1 MSELEKEIKDKKYT
15 QYADDILSGKIPSC
29 KYVKMACERYL
40 SWFEKDD
47 RYFDT
52 EAVEKVITFISKLKH
67 FTGKYNNQPFLLEPW
82 QKFII
87 YNLFGWKKRKDN
99 LRLIRNFYLEL
110 GRKNGKALDIST
122 KIPTPNGY
130 TTMGDL
136 KVGDEVFDKDGNITK
151 VTFVTP
157 IKYNHKCYEVAFSDG
172 EKIIADEEHN
182 WLVDRWHKNNFH
194 VETTKEIIDKGYI
207 KHKGTTKY
215 MESYVSVPLAKPL
228 EYEEKPLPFDPYTF
242 GVWLGDGTSK
252 KPELSLNGDD
262 MEEILSYIPYTPTEI
277 KQERDSNCY
286 RVNFTKR
293 EWKDVEFSKFLIE
306 HNLRGNKHIPKE
318 FLYNSYNNRLA
329 LLQGLMDTDGYV
341 GVNNKNHS
349 TQCEIQQLNTDIA
362 KGICFLLSSLGIKYN
377 CRRKT
382 PTINGKK
389 CNEVWR
395 ISFNGDK
402 TIPIFR
408 LKRKLN
414 LLPNIKGKKN
424 VKYIKDIKE
433 VKSVPV
439 RCITV
444 DSPSHTYLC
453 GEKMTVTHN
462 TSLVAAIFLYL
473 LICDGEANPSLIL
486 SANSFRQS
494 QIMYSMCSNYLR
506 SIDQKGKYFRR
517 YRDRILF
524 PKNDGKIQTVASE
537 PQKLDGENCS
547 AFACDELHEAVD
559 SKMWDVLATS
569 CGSRD
574 QSLGVAVTT
583 AGFNKNGYCYQFR
596 KSNIEVL
603 EGKKT
608 DDTLFCLIYTLDDE
622 DDWCDE
628 SNWIKANPNL
638 NVSVKEEFIEQQV
651 NQAQN
656 NPTQEVSVR
665 TKLLNQWLD
674 SSSSWIPMSFVD
686 KSFAKV
692 ELEEFRDEYC
702 YVGVDLG
709 SVSDLTAVSVMIPKD
724 DKIYVKNWA
733 FVPEAAMDGTPNSMR
748 YRQFRNQGD
757 LIVTDGN
764 VCDYDRII
772 KLLEEIQEVC
782 PIRKIAYDQWNATQ
796 WAIEMTEKGFP
807 LLPFS
812 QSISSMNRPIKELQ
826 RLFLQG
832 KIILD
837 NNQVTRFCLGNCVA
851 VIDNHE
857 NVALGKE
864 SYEQKIDVAVAM
876 ADAVGAYLSENHYDG
891 SLIDSI
897 TF

>member
-87 YNLFGWKKRKDN
+87 YNLFGWKKKKDN

-157 IKYNHKCYEVAFSDG
+157 IKYNHKCYEVTFSDG

-194 VETTKEIIDKGYI
+194 VETTKEIIDKGYDVV
-207 KHKGTTKY
+207 T
-215 MESYVSVPLAKPL
+215 VPL
-228 EYEEKPLPFDPYTF
+228 
-242 GVWLGDGTSK
+242 V
-252 KPELSLNGDD
+252 
-262 MEEILSYIPYTPTEI
+262 
-277 KQERDSNCY
+277 
-286 RVNFTKR
+286 
-293 EWKDVEFSKFLIE
+293 
-306 HNLRGNKHIPKE
+306 
-318 FLYNSYNNRLA
+318 
-329 LLQGLMDTDGYV
+329 
-341 GVNNKNHS
+341 
-349 TQCEIQQLNTDIA
+349 
-362 KGICFLLSSLGIKYN
+362 
-377 CRRKT
+377 
-382 PTINGKK
+382 
-389 CNEVWR
+389 
-395 ISFNGDK
+395 
-402 TIPIFR
+402 
-408 LKRKLN
+408 
-414 LLPNIKGKKN
+414 KGKG
-424 VKYIKDIKE
+424 VKEIVAIRA

-462 TSLVAAIFLYL
+462 TSLVAVIFLYL

-506 SIDQKGKYFRR
+506 SIDKKGKYFRR

-638 NVSVKEEFIEQQV
+638 NISVKEEFIEQQV
-651 NQAQN
+651 NQAKN

>member
-1 MSELEKEIKDKKYT
+1 MKSNYKE
-15 QYADDILSGKIPSC
+15 YAENIINGKIPSC

-40 SWFEKDD
+40 SWFEREDI
-47 RYFDT
+47 YFD
-52 EAVEKVITFISKLKH
+52 EEGVERVINFISKLKH

-87 YNLFGWKKRKDN
+87 YNLFGWKKKKDN

-110 GRKNGKALDIST
+110 GRKNGKALSINT

-136 KVGDEVFDKDGNITK
+136 KVGDEVFDKDGNITR
-151 VTFVTP
+151 VTFATP
-157 IKYNHKCYEVAFSDG
+157 IMYNHKCYEVTFSDG

-194 VETTKEIIDKGYI
+194 VETTKEIIDNGYDVVTVPLVNG
-207 KHKGTTKY
+207 KGTK
-215 MESYVSVPLAKPL
+215 
-228 EYEEKPLPFDPYTF
+228 
-242 GVWLGDGTSK
+242 
-252 KPELSLNGDD
+252 
-262 MEEILSYIPYTPTEI
+262 EIMAI
-277 KQERDSNCY
+277 R
-286 RVNFTKR
+286 
-293 EWKDVEFSKFLIE
+293 
-306 HNLRGNKHIPKE
+306 
-318 FLYNSYNNRLA
+318 A
-329 LLQGLMDTDGYV
+329 
-341 GVNNKNHS
+341 
-349 TQCEIQQLNTDIA
+349 
-362 KGICFLLSSLGIKYN
+362 
-377 CRRKT
+377 
-382 PTINGKK
+382 
-389 CNEVWR
+389 
-395 ISFNGDK
+395 
-402 TIPIFR
+402 
-408 LKRKLN
+408 
-414 LLPNIKGKKN
+414 
-424 VKYIKDIKE
+424 

-453 GEKMTVTHN
+453 GERNTVTHN

-506 SIDQKGKYFRR
+506 SIDKKGKYFTR

-603 EGKKT
+603 EGKKV

-638 NVSVKEEFIEQQV
+638 NVSVKEEFIKQQV
-651 NQAQN
+651 NQAKN
-656 NPTQEVSVR
+656 NPIQEVSVR

-692 ELEEFRDEYC
+692 DLEEFRDEYC

-733 FVPEAAMDGTPNSMR
+733 FVPESAMDGTPNSMR

-782 PIRKIAYDQWNATQ
+782 PIAKVAYDQWNATQ
-796 WAIEMTEKGFP
+796 WAISATEKGFP

-832 KIILD
+832 NIILD
-837 NNQVTRFCLGNCVA
+837 KNQVTRFCLGNCVA
-851 VIDNHE
+851 IIDNHE

-891 SLIDSI
+891 SLIEGI
-897 TF
+897 TL

>member
-1 MSELEKEIKDKKYT
+1 MMSELEKEIKDKKYT
-15 QYADDILSGKIPSC
+15 QYADDIISGKIPSC

-47 RYFDT
+47 RYFDA

-87 YNLFGWKKRKDN
+87 YNLFGWKKKKDN

-157 IKYNHKCYEVAFSDG
+157 IKYNHKCYEVTFSDG

-182 WLVDRWHKNNFH
+182 WLVDRWHRNNFH
-194 VETTKEIIDKGYI
+194 VETTKEIIDKGYDVVTVPLV
-207 KHKGTTKY
+207 KGKGTK
-215 MESYVSVPLAKPL
+215 
-228 EYEEKPLPFDPYTF
+228 
-242 GVWLGDGTSK
+242 
-252 KPELSLNGDD
+252 
-262 MEEILSYIPYTPTEI
+262 EIVAI
-277 KQERDSNCY
+277 R
-286 RVNFTKR
+286 
-293 EWKDVEFSKFLIE
+293 
-306 HNLRGNKHIPKE
+306 
-318 FLYNSYNNRLA
+318 A
-329 LLQGLMDTDGYV
+329 
-341 GVNNKNHS
+341 
-349 TQCEIQQLNTDIA
+349 
-362 KGICFLLSSLGIKYN
+362 
-377 CRRKT
+377 
-382 PTINGKK
+382 
-389 CNEVWR
+389 
-395 ISFNGDK
+395 
-402 TIPIFR
+402 
-408 LKRKLN
+408 
-414 LLPNIKGKKN
+414 
-424 VKYIKDIKE
+424 

-876 ADAVGAYLSENHYDG
+876 ADAVGSYLSENHYDG
-891 SLIDSI
+891 SLIDAI

>member
-15 QYADDILSGKIPSC
+15 QYADDIISGKIPSC

-47 RYFDT
+47 RYFDA

-157 IKYNHKCYEVAFSDG
+157 IKYNHKCYEVTFSDG

-194 VETTKEIIDKGYI
+194 VETTKEIIDKGYDVV
-207 KHKGTTKY
+207 T
-215 MESYVSVPLAKPL
+215 VPL
-228 EYEEKPLPFDPYTF
+228 
-242 GVWLGDGTSK
+242 V
-252 KPELSLNGDD
+252 
-262 MEEILSYIPYTPTEI
+262 
-277 KQERDSNCY
+277 
-286 RVNFTKR
+286 
-293 EWKDVEFSKFLIE
+293 
-306 HNLRGNKHIPKE
+306 
-318 FLYNSYNNRLA
+318 
-329 LLQGLMDTDGYV
+329 
-341 GVNNKNHS
+341 
-349 TQCEIQQLNTDIA
+349 
-362 KGICFLLSSLGIKYN
+362 
-377 CRRKT
+377 
-382 PTINGKK
+382 
-389 CNEVWR
+389 
-395 ISFNGDK
+395 
-402 TIPIFR
+402 
-408 LKRKLN
+408 
-414 LLPNIKGKKN
+414 KGKG
-424 VKYIKDIKE
+424 VKEIVAIRA

-506 SIDQKGKYFRR
+506 SIDKKGKYFRR

-638 NVSVKEEFIEQQV
+638 NISVKEEFIEQQV

-772 KLLEEIQEVC
+772 KLLEDIQEVC

-891 SLIDSI
+891 NLIDSI
-897 TF
+897 IF

>member
-15 QYADDILSGKIPSC
+15 QYADDIISGKIPSC

-47 RYFDT
+47 RYFDA

-157 IKYNHKCYEVAFSDG
+157 IKYNHKCYEVTFSDG

-194 VETTKEIIDKGYI
+194 VETTKEIIDKGYDVVTVPLV
-207 KHKGTTKY
+207 KGKGTK
-215 MESYVSVPLAKPL
+215 
-228 EYEEKPLPFDPYTF
+228 
-242 GVWLGDGTSK
+242 
-252 KPELSLNGDD
+252 
-262 MEEILSYIPYTPTEI
+262 EITAI
-277 KQERDSNCY
+277 R
-286 RVNFTKR
+286 
-293 EWKDVEFSKFLIE
+293 
-306 HNLRGNKHIPKE
+306 
-318 FLYNSYNNRLA
+318 A
-329 LLQGLMDTDGYV
+329 
-341 GVNNKNHS
+341 
-349 TQCEIQQLNTDIA
+349 
-362 KGICFLLSSLGIKYN
+362 
-377 CRRKT
+377 
-382 PTINGKK
+382 
-389 CNEVWR
+389 
-395 ISFNGDK
+395 
-402 TIPIFR
+402 
-408 LKRKLN
+408 
-414 LLPNIKGKKN
+414 
-424 VKYIKDIKE
+424 

-506 SIDQKGKYFRR
+506 SIDKKGKYFRR

-638 NVSVKEEFIEQQV
+638 NISVKEEFIEQQV

>member
-1 MSELEKEIKDKKYT
+1 MRELEKEIKDKKYT
-15 QYADDILSGKIPSC
+15 QYADDIISGKIPSC

-47 RYFDT
+47 RYFDA

-157 IKYNHKCYEVAFSDG
+157 IKYNHKCYEVTFSDG

-194 VETTKEIIDKGYI
+194 VETTKEIIDKGYDVVTVPLV
-207 KHKGTTKY
+207 KCKGTK
-215 MESYVSVPLAKPL
+215 
-228 EYEEKPLPFDPYTF
+228 
-242 GVWLGDGTSK
+242 
-252 KPELSLNGDD
+252 
-262 MEEILSYIPYTPTEI
+262 EIVAI
-277 KQERDSNCY
+277 R
-286 RVNFTKR
+286 
-293 EWKDVEFSKFLIE
+293 
-306 HNLRGNKHIPKE
+306 
-318 FLYNSYNNRLA
+318 A
-329 LLQGLMDTDGYV
+329 
-341 GVNNKNHS
+341 
-349 TQCEIQQLNTDIA
+349 
-362 KGICFLLSSLGIKYN
+362 
-377 CRRKT
+377 
-382 PTINGKK
+382 
-389 CNEVWR
+389 
-395 ISFNGDK
+395 
-402 TIPIFR
+402 
-408 LKRKLN
+408 
-414 LLPNIKGKKN
+414 
-424 VKYIKDIKE
+424 

-506 SIDQKGKYFRR
+506 SIDKKGKYFRR

-638 NVSVKEEFIEQQV
+638 NISVKEEFIEQQV

-757 LIVTDGN
+757 LVVTDGN

-772 KLLEEIQEVC
+772 KLLEDIQEVC

>member
-1 MSELEKEIKDKKYT
+1 MKSNYKE
-15 QYADDILSGKIPSC
+15 YAENIINGKIPSC

-40 SWFEKDD
+40 SWFEREDI
-47 RYFDT
+47 YFD
-52 EAVEKVITFISKLKH
+52 EEGVERVINFISKLKH

-87 YNLFGWKKRKDN
+87 YNLFGWKKKKDN

-110 GRKNGKALDIST
+110 GRKNGKALSINT

-136 KVGDEVFDKDGNITK
+136 KVGDEVFDKDGNITN
-151 VTFVTP
+151 VTFATP
-157 IKYNHKCYEVAFSDG
+157 IMYNHKCYEVTFSDG

-194 VETTKEIIDKGYI
+194 VETTKEIIDNGYDVVTVPLVNG
-207 KHKGTTKY
+207 KGTK
-215 MESYVSVPLAKPL
+215 
-228 EYEEKPLPFDPYTF
+228 
-242 GVWLGDGTSK
+242 
-252 KPELSLNGDD
+252 
-262 MEEILSYIPYTPTEI
+262 EIMAI
-277 KQERDSNCY
+277 R
-286 RVNFTKR
+286 
-293 EWKDVEFSKFLIE
+293 
-306 HNLRGNKHIPKE
+306 
-318 FLYNSYNNRLA
+318 A
-329 LLQGLMDTDGYV
+329 
-341 GVNNKNHS
+341 
-349 TQCEIQQLNTDIA
+349 
-362 KGICFLLSSLGIKYN
+362 
-377 CRRKT
+377 
-382 PTINGKK
+382 
-389 CNEVWR
+389 
-395 ISFNGDK
+395 
-402 TIPIFR
+402 
-408 LKRKLN
+408 
-414 LLPNIKGKKN
+414 
-424 VKYIKDIKE
+424 

-453 GEKMTVTHN
+453 GERNTVTHN

-506 SIDQKGKYFRR
+506 SIDKKGKYFTR

-603 EGKKT
+603 EGKKV
-608 DDTLFCLIYTLDDE
+608 DDTLFCLIYTIDDE

-638 NVSVKEEFIEQQV
+638 NVRVKEEFIEQQV
-651 NQAQN
+651 NQAKN
-656 NPTQEVSVR
+656 NPIQEVSVR

-692 ELEEFRDEYC
+692 DLEEFRDEYC

-733 FVPEAAMDGTPNSMR
+733 FVPESAMDGTPNSMR

-782 PIRKIAYDQWNATQ
+782 PIAKVAYDQWNATQ
-796 WAIEMTEKGFP
+796 WAISATEKGFP

-832 KIILD
+832 NIILD
-837 NNQVTRFCLGNCVA
+837 KNQVTRFCLGNCVA
-851 VIDNHE
+851 IIDNHE

-891 SLIDSI
+891 SLIEGI
-897 TF
+897 TL

>member
-47 RYFDT
+47 RYFDA
-52 EAVEKVITFISKLKH
+52 EAVEKVIIFISKLKH

-157 IKYNHKCYEVAFSDG
+157 IKYNHKCYEVTFSDG

-194 VETTKEIIDKGYI
+194 VETTKEIIDNGCDVVTVPLVKC
-207 KHKGTTKY
+207 KGTK
-215 MESYVSVPLAKPL
+215 
-228 EYEEKPLPFDPYTF
+228 
-242 GVWLGDGTSK
+242 
-252 KPELSLNGDD
+252 
-262 MEEILSYIPYTPTEI
+262 EIVAI
-277 KQERDSNCY
+277 R
-286 RVNFTKR
+286 
-293 EWKDVEFSKFLIE
+293 
-306 HNLRGNKHIPKE
+306 
-318 FLYNSYNNRLA
+318 A
-329 LLQGLMDTDGYV
+329 
-341 GVNNKNHS
+341 
-349 TQCEIQQLNTDIA
+349 
-362 KGICFLLSSLGIKYN
+362 
-377 CRRKT
+377 
-382 PTINGKK
+382 
-389 CNEVWR
+389 
-395 ISFNGDK
+395 
-402 TIPIFR
+402 
-408 LKRKLN
+408 
-414 LLPNIKGKKN
+414 
-424 VKYIKDIKE
+424 

-506 SIDQKGKYFRR
+506 SIDKKGKYFRR

-638 NVSVKEEFIEQQV
+638 NISVKEEFIEQQV

-772 KLLEEIQEVC
+772 KLLEDIQEVC

>member
-1 MSELEKEIKDKKYT
+1 MKSNYKE
-15 QYADDILSGKIPSC
+15 YAENIINGKIPSC

-40 SWFEKDD
+40 SWFEREDI
-47 RYFDT
+47 YFD
-52 EAVEKVITFISKLKH
+52 EEGVERVINFISKLKH

-87 YNLFGWKKRKDN
+87 YNLFGWKKKKDN

-110 GRKNGKALDIST
+110 GRKNGKALSVNT

-136 KVGDEVFDKDGNITK
+136 KVGDEVFDKDGNITR
-151 VTFVTP
+151 VTFATP
-157 IKYNHKCYEVAFSDG
+157 IMYNHKCYEVTFSDG

-194 VETTKEIIDKGYI
+194 VETTKEIIDKGYDTVTVPLVNG
-207 KHKGTTKY
+207 KGTK
-215 MESYVSVPLAKPL
+215 
-228 EYEEKPLPFDPYTF
+228 
-242 GVWLGDGTSK
+242 
-252 KPELSLNGDD
+252 
-262 MEEILSYIPYTPTEI
+262 EIMAIM
-277 KQERDSNCY
+277 
-286 RVNFTKR
+286 
-293 EWKDVEFSKFLIE
+293 
-306 HNLRGNKHIPKE
+306 
-318 FLYNSYNNRLA
+318 A
-329 LLQGLMDTDGYV
+329 
-341 GVNNKNHS
+341 
-349 TQCEIQQLNTDIA
+349 
-362 KGICFLLSSLGIKYN
+362 
-377 CRRKT
+377 
-382 PTINGKK
+382 
-389 CNEVWR
+389 
-395 ISFNGDK
+395 
-402 TIPIFR
+402 
-408 LKRKLN
+408 
-414 LLPNIKGKKN
+414 
-424 VKYIKDIKE
+424 

-453 GEKMTVTHN
+453 GERNTVTHN

-506 SIDQKGKYFRR
+506 SIDKKGKYFTR

-603 EGKKT
+603 EGKKV
-608 DDTLFCLIYTLDDE
+608 DDTLFCLIYTIDDE

-651 NQAQN
+651 NQAKN
-656 NPTQEVSVR
+656 NPIQEVSVR

-692 ELEEFRDEYC
+692 DLEEFRDEYC

-733 FVPEAAMDGTPNSMR
+733 FVPESAMDGTPNSMR

-782 PIRKIAYDQWNATQ
+782 PIAKVAYDQWNATQ
-796 WAIEMTEKGFP
+796 WAISATEKGFP

-832 KIILD
+832 NIILD
-837 NNQVTRFCLGNCVA
+837 KNQVTRFCLGNCVA
-851 VIDNHE
+851 IIDNHE

-891 SLIDSI
+891 SLIEGI
-897 TF
+897 TL

>member
-1 MSELEKEIKDKKYT
+1 MSELEKGIKDKKYT

-47 RYFDT
+47 RYFDA

-87 YNLFGWKKRKDN
+87 YNLFGWKKKKDN

-157 IKYNHKCYEVAFSDG
+157 IKYNHKCYEVTFSDG

-182 WLVDRWHKNNFH
+182 WLVDRWHKNNLH
-194 VETTKEIIDKGYI
+194 VETTKEIIDKGYDVVTVPLVNG
-207 KHKGTTKY
+207 KGTK
-215 MESYVSVPLAKPL
+215 
-228 EYEEKPLPFDPYTF
+228 
-242 GVWLGDGTSK
+242 
-252 KPELSLNGDD
+252 
-262 MEEILSYIPYTPTEI
+262 EITAI
-277 KQERDSNCY
+277 R
-286 RVNFTKR
+286 
-293 EWKDVEFSKFLIE
+293 
-306 HNLRGNKHIPKE
+306 
-318 FLYNSYNNRLA
+318 A
-329 LLQGLMDTDGYV
+329 
-341 GVNNKNHS
+341 
-349 TQCEIQQLNTDIA
+349 
-362 KGICFLLSSLGIKYN
+362 
-377 CRRKT
+377 
-382 PTINGKK
+382 
-389 CNEVWR
+389 
-395 ISFNGDK
+395 
-402 TIPIFR
+402 
-408 LKRKLN
+408 
-414 LLPNIKGKKN
+414 
-424 VKYIKDIKE
+424 

-506 SIDQKGKYFRR
+506 SIDKKGKYFRR

-638 NVSVKEEFIEQQV
+638 NISVKEEFIEQQV

-709 SVSDLTAVSVMIPKD
+709 SVSNLTAVSVMIPKD

>member
-1 MSELEKEIKDKKYT
+1 MRELEKEIKDKKYT
-15 QYADDILSGKIPSC
+15 QYADDIISGKIPSC

-47 RYFDT
+47 RYFDA

-151 VTFVTP
+151 VMFVTP
-157 IKYNHKCYEVAFSDG
+157 IKYNHKCYEVTFSDG

-194 VETTKEIIDKGYI
+194 VETTKEIIDKGYDVVTVPLV
-207 KHKGTTKY
+207 KCKGTK
-215 MESYVSVPLAKPL
+215 
-228 EYEEKPLPFDPYTF
+228 
-242 GVWLGDGTSK
+242 
-252 KPELSLNGDD
+252 
-262 MEEILSYIPYTPTEI
+262 EIVAI
-277 KQERDSNCY
+277 R
-286 RVNFTKR
+286 
-293 EWKDVEFSKFLIE
+293 
-306 HNLRGNKHIPKE
+306 
-318 FLYNSYNNRLA
+318 A
-329 LLQGLMDTDGYV
+329 
-341 GVNNKNHS
+341 
-349 TQCEIQQLNTDIA
+349 
-362 KGICFLLSSLGIKYN
+362 
-377 CRRKT
+377 
-382 PTINGKK
+382 
-389 CNEVWR
+389 
-395 ISFNGDK
+395 
-402 TIPIFR
+402 
-408 LKRKLN
+408 
-414 LLPNIKGKKN
+414 
-424 VKYIKDIKE
+424 

-506 SIDQKGKYFRR
+506 SIDKKGKYFRR

-638 NVSVKEEFIEQQV
+638 NISVKEEFIEQQV

-772 KLLEEIQEVC
+772 KLLEDIQEVC

>member
-47 RYFDT
+47 RYFDA

-87 YNLFGWKKRKDN
+87 YNLFGWKKKKDN

-157 IKYNHKCYEVAFSDG
+157 IKYNHKCYEVTFSDG

-194 VETTKEIIDKGYI
+194 VETTKEIIDNGYDVV
-207 KHKGTTKY
+207 T
-215 MESYVSVPLAKPL
+215 VPL
-228 EYEEKPLPFDPYTF
+228 
-242 GVWLGDGTSK
+242 V
-252 KPELSLNGDD
+252 
-262 MEEILSYIPYTPTEI
+262 
-277 KQERDSNCY
+277 
-286 RVNFTKR
+286 
-293 EWKDVEFSKFLIE
+293 
-306 HNLRGNKHIPKE
+306 
-318 FLYNSYNNRLA
+318 
-329 LLQGLMDTDGYV
+329 
-341 GVNNKNHS
+341 
-349 TQCEIQQLNTDIA
+349 
-362 KGICFLLSSLGIKYN
+362 
-377 CRRKT
+377 
-382 PTINGKK
+382 
-389 CNEVWR
+389 
-395 ISFNGDK
+395 
-402 TIPIFR
+402 
-408 LKRKLN
+408 
-414 LLPNIKGKKN
+414 KGKG
-424 VKYIKDIKE
+424 VKEIVAIRA

-506 SIDQKGKYFRR
+506 SIDKKGKYFRR

-638 NVSVKEEFIEQQV
+638 NISVKEEFIEQQV
-651 NQAQN
+651 NQAKN

>member
-1 MSELEKEIKDKKYT
+1 MKSNYKE
-15 QYADDILSGKIPSC
+15 YAENIINGKIPSC

-40 SWFEKDD
+40 SWFEREDI
-47 RYFDT
+47 YFD
-52 EAVEKVITFISKLKH
+52 EEGVERVINFISKLKH

-87 YNLFGWKKRKDN
+87 YNLFGWKKKKDN

-110 GRKNGKALDIST
+110 GRKNGKALSVNT

-130 TTMGDL
+130 TTIGDL
-136 KVGDEVFDKDGNITK
+136 KVGDEVFDKDGNITM
-151 VTFVTP
+151 VTFATP
-157 IKYNHKCYEVAFSDG
+157 IMYNHKCYEVTFSDG

-194 VETTKEIIDKGYI
+194 VETTKEIIDKGYDVVTVPLVNG
-207 KHKGTTKY
+207 KGTK
-215 MESYVSVPLAKPL
+215 
-228 EYEEKPLPFDPYTF
+228 
-242 GVWLGDGTSK
+242 
-252 KPELSLNGDD
+252 
-262 MEEILSYIPYTPTEI
+262 EIMAI
-277 KQERDSNCY
+277 R
-286 RVNFTKR
+286 
-293 EWKDVEFSKFLIE
+293 
-306 HNLRGNKHIPKE
+306 
-318 FLYNSYNNRLA
+318 A
-329 LLQGLMDTDGYV
+329 
-341 GVNNKNHS
+341 
-349 TQCEIQQLNTDIA
+349 
-362 KGICFLLSSLGIKYN
+362 
-377 CRRKT
+377 
-382 PTINGKK
+382 
-389 CNEVWR
+389 
-395 ISFNGDK
+395 
-402 TIPIFR
+402 
-408 LKRKLN
+408 
-414 LLPNIKGKKN
+414 
-424 VKYIKDIKE
+424 

-453 GEKMTVTHN
+453 GERNTVTHN

-506 SIDQKGKYFRR
+506 SIDKKGKYFTR

-603 EGKKT
+603 EGKKV
-608 DDTLFCLIYTLDDE
+608 DDTLFCLIYTIDDE
-622 DDWCDE
+622 DDWCDK

-651 NQAQN
+651 NQAKN
-656 NPTQEVSVR
+656 NPIQEVSVR

-692 ELEEFRDEYC
+692 DLEEFRDEYC

-733 FVPEAAMDGTPNSMR
+733 FVPESAMDGTPNSMR

-782 PIRKIAYDQWNATQ
+782 PIAKVAYDQWNATQ
-796 WAIEMTEKGFP
+796 WAISATEKGFP

-832 KIILD
+832 NIILD
-837 NNQVTRFCLGNCVA
+837 KNQVTRFCLGNCVA
-851 VIDNHE
+851 IIDNHE

-891 SLIDSI
+891 SLIEGI
-897 TF
+897 TL

>member
-1 MSELEKEIKDKKYT
+1 MRELEKEIKDKKYT
-15 QYADDILSGKIPSC
+15 QYADDIISGKIPSC

-47 RYFDT
+47 RYFDAD
-52 EAVEKVITFISKLKH
+52 AVEKVITFISKLKH

-87 YNLFGWKKRKDN
+87 YNLFGWKKKKDN

-157 IKYNHKCYEVAFSDG
+157 IKYNHKCYEVTFSDG

-194 VETTKEIIDKGYI
+194 VETTKEIIDKGYDVV
-207 KHKGTTKY
+207 T
-215 MESYVSVPLAKPL
+215 VPL
-228 EYEEKPLPFDPYTF
+228 
-242 GVWLGDGTSK
+242 V
-252 KPELSLNGDD
+252 
-262 MEEILSYIPYTPTEI
+262 
-277 KQERDSNCY
+277 
-286 RVNFTKR
+286 
-293 EWKDVEFSKFLIE
+293 
-306 HNLRGNKHIPKE
+306 
-318 FLYNSYNNRLA
+318 
-329 LLQGLMDTDGYV
+329 
-341 GVNNKNHS
+341 
-349 TQCEIQQLNTDIA
+349 
-362 KGICFLLSSLGIKYN
+362 
-377 CRRKT
+377 
-382 PTINGKK
+382 
-389 CNEVWR
+389 
-395 ISFNGDK
+395 
-402 TIPIFR
+402 
-408 LKRKLN
+408 
-414 LLPNIKGKKN
+414 KGKG
-424 VKYIKDIKE
+424 VKEIVAIRA

-506 SIDQKGKYFRR
+506 SIDKKGKYFRR

-638 NVSVKEEFIEQQV
+638 NISVKEEFIEQQV

-764 VCDYDRII
+764 VCDYDKII
-772 KLLEEIQEVC
+772 KLLEDIQEVC

>member
-87 YNLFGWKKRKDN
+87 YNLFGWKKKKDN

-157 IKYNHKCYEVAFSDG
+157 IKYNHKCYEVTFSDG

-194 VETTKEIIDKGYI
+194 VETTKEIIDKGYDVV
-207 KHKGTTKY
+207 T
-215 MESYVSVPLAKPL
+215 VPL
-228 EYEEKPLPFDPYTF
+228 
-242 GVWLGDGTSK
+242 V
-252 KPELSLNGDD
+252 
-262 MEEILSYIPYTPTEI
+262 
-277 KQERDSNCY
+277 
-286 RVNFTKR
+286 
-293 EWKDVEFSKFLIE
+293 
-306 HNLRGNKHIPKE
+306 
-318 FLYNSYNNRLA
+318 
-329 LLQGLMDTDGYV
+329 
-341 GVNNKNHS
+341 
-349 TQCEIQQLNTDIA
+349 
-362 KGICFLLSSLGIKYN
+362 
-377 CRRKT
+377 
-382 PTINGKK
+382 NGK
-389 CNEVWR
+389 
-395 ISFNGDK
+395 GA
-402 TIPIFR
+402 
-408 LKRKLN
+408 
-414 LLPNIKGKKN
+414 
-424 VKYIKDIKE
+424 KE
-433 VKSVPV
+433 IVAIRAVKSVPV

-891 SLIDSI
+891 SLIDAI

>member
-1 MSELEKEIKDKKYT
+1 MKSNYKE
-15 QYADDILSGKIPSC
+15 YAENIINGKIPSC

-40 SWFEKDD
+40 SWFEREDI
-47 RYFDT
+47 YFD
-52 EAVEKVITFISKLKH
+52 EEGVERVINFISKLKH

-87 YNLFGWKKRKDN
+87 YNLFGWKKKKDN

-110 GRKNGKALDIST
+110 GRKNGKALSINT

-151 VTFVTP
+151 VTFATP
-157 IKYNHKCYEVAFSDG
+157 IMYNHKCYEVTFSDG

-194 VETTKEIIDKGYI
+194 VETTKEIIDNGYDVVTVPLVNG
-207 KHKGTTKY
+207 KGTK
-215 MESYVSVPLAKPL
+215 
-228 EYEEKPLPFDPYTF
+228 
-242 GVWLGDGTSK
+242 
-252 KPELSLNGDD
+252 
-262 MEEILSYIPYTPTEI
+262 EIMAI
-277 KQERDSNCY
+277 R
-286 RVNFTKR
+286 
-293 EWKDVEFSKFLIE
+293 
-306 HNLRGNKHIPKE
+306 
-318 FLYNSYNNRLA
+318 A
-329 LLQGLMDTDGYV
+329 
-341 GVNNKNHS
+341 
-349 TQCEIQQLNTDIA
+349 
-362 KGICFLLSSLGIKYN
+362 
-377 CRRKT
+377 
-382 PTINGKK
+382 
-389 CNEVWR
+389 
-395 ISFNGDK
+395 
-402 TIPIFR
+402 
-408 LKRKLN
+408 
-414 LLPNIKGKKN
+414 
-424 VKYIKDIKE
+424 

-444 DSPSHTYLC
+444 DSTSHTYLC
-453 GEKMTVTHN
+453 GERNTVTHN

-506 SIDQKGKYFRR
+506 SIDKKGKYFTR

-603 EGKKT
+603 EGKKV
-608 DDTLFCLIYTLDDE
+608 DDTLFCLIYTIDDE

-651 NQAQN
+651 NQAKN
-656 NPTQEVSVR
+656 NPIQEVSVR

-692 ELEEFRDEYC
+692 DLEEFRDEYC

-733 FVPEAAMDGTPNSMR
+733 FVPESAMDGTPNSIR

-782 PIRKIAYDQWNATQ
+782 PIAKVAYDQWNATQ
-796 WAIEMTEKGFP
+796 WAISATEKGFP

-832 KIILD
+832 TIILD

-876 ADAVGAYLSENHYDG
+876 ADAVGAYLSENHYDVA
-891 SLIDSI
+891 LIEGI
-897 TF
+897 TL

>member
-1 MSELEKEIKDKKYT
+1 MSELEKGIKDKKYT

-47 RYFDT
+47 RYFDA

-157 IKYNHKCYEVAFSDG
+157 IKYNHKCYEVTFSDG

-194 VETTKEIIDKGYI
+194 VETTKEIIDKGYDVVTVPLVNG
-207 KHKGTTKY
+207 KGTK
-215 MESYVSVPLAKPL
+215 
-228 EYEEKPLPFDPYTF
+228 
-242 GVWLGDGTSK
+242 
-252 KPELSLNGDD
+252 
-262 MEEILSYIPYTPTEI
+262 EITAI
-277 KQERDSNCY
+277 R
-286 RVNFTKR
+286 
-293 EWKDVEFSKFLIE
+293 
-306 HNLRGNKHIPKE
+306 
-318 FLYNSYNNRLA
+318 A
-329 LLQGLMDTDGYV
+329 
-341 GVNNKNHS
+341 
-349 TQCEIQQLNTDIA
+349 
-362 KGICFLLSSLGIKYN
+362 
-377 CRRKT
+377 
-382 PTINGKK
+382 
-389 CNEVWR
+389 
-395 ISFNGDK
+395 
-402 TIPIFR
+402 
-408 LKRKLN
+408 
-414 LLPNIKGKKN
+414 
-424 VKYIKDIKE
+424 

-506 SIDQKGKYFRR
+506 SIDKKGKYFRR

-638 NVSVKEEFIEQQV
+638 NISVKEEFIEQQV

-733 FVPEAAMDGTPNSMR
+733 FVPQAAMDGTPNSMR

-772 KLLEEIQEVC
+772 KLLEDIQEVC

>member
-1 MSELEKEIKDKKYT
+1 MKSNYKE
-15 QYADDILSGKIPSC
+15 YAENIINGKIPSC

-40 SWFEKDD
+40 SWFEREDI
-47 RYFDT
+47 YFD
-52 EAVEKVITFISKLKH
+52 EEGVERVINFISKLKH

-87 YNLFGWKKRKDN
+87 YNLFGWKKKKDN

-110 GRKNGKALDIST
+110 GRKNGKALSINT

-136 KVGDEVFDKDGNITK
+136 KVGDEVFDKDGNITN
-151 VTFVTP
+151 VTFATP
-157 IKYNHKCYEVAFSDG
+157 IMYNHKCYEVTFSDG

-194 VETTKEIIDKGYI
+194 VETTKEIIDNGYDVVTVPLVNG
-207 KHKGTTKY
+207 KGTK
-215 MESYVSVPLAKPL
+215 
-228 EYEEKPLPFDPYTF
+228 
-242 GVWLGDGTSK
+242 
-252 KPELSLNGDD
+252 
-262 MEEILSYIPYTPTEI
+262 EIMAI
-277 KQERDSNCY
+277 R
-286 RVNFTKR
+286 
-293 EWKDVEFSKFLIE
+293 
-306 HNLRGNKHIPKE
+306 
-318 FLYNSYNNRLA
+318 A
-329 LLQGLMDTDGYV
+329 
-341 GVNNKNHS
+341 
-349 TQCEIQQLNTDIA
+349 
-362 KGICFLLSSLGIKYN
+362 
-377 CRRKT
+377 
-382 PTINGKK
+382 
-389 CNEVWR
+389 
-395 ISFNGDK
+395 
-402 TIPIFR
+402 
-408 LKRKLN
+408 
-414 LLPNIKGKKN
+414 
-424 VKYIKDIKE
+424 

-453 GEKMTVTHN
+453 GERNTVTHN

-506 SIDQKGKYFRR
+506 SIDKKGKYFTR

-603 EGKKT
+603 EGKKV
-608 DDTLFCLIYTLDDE
+608 DDTLFCLIYTLDDK
-622 DDWCDE
+622 DDWCNE

-651 NQAQN
+651 NQAKN
-656 NPTQEVSVR
+656 NPIQEVSVR

-692 ELEEFRDEYC
+692 DLEEFRDEYC

-733 FVPEAAMDGTPNSMR
+733 FVPESAMDGTPNSMR

-782 PIRKIAYDQWNATQ
+782 PIAKVAYDQWNATQ
-796 WAIEMTEKGFP
+796 WAISATEKGFP

-832 KIILD
+832 NIILD
-837 NNQVTRFCLGNCVA
+837 KNQVTRFCLGNCVA
-851 VIDNHE
+851 IIDNHE

-891 SLIDSI
+891 SLIEGI
-897 TF
+897 TL

>member
-1 MSELEKEIKDKKYT
+1 MKSNYKE
-15 QYADDILSGKIPSC
+15 YAENIINGKIPSC

-40 SWFEKDD
+40 SWFEREDI
-47 RYFDT
+47 YFD
-52 EAVEKVITFISKLKH
+52 EEGVERVINFISKLKH

-87 YNLFGWKKRKDN
+87 YNLFGWKKKKDN

-110 GRKNGKALDIST
+110 GRKNGKALSVNT

-136 KVGDEVFDKDGNITK
+136 KVGDEVFDKDGNITR
-151 VTFVTP
+151 VTFATP
-157 IKYNHKCYEVAFSDG
+157 IMYNHKCYEVTFSDG

-194 VETTKEIIDKGYI
+194 VETTKEIIDKGYDVVTVPLVNG
-207 KHKGTTKY
+207 KGTK
-215 MESYVSVPLAKPL
+215 
-228 EYEEKPLPFDPYTF
+228 
-242 GVWLGDGTSK
+242 
-252 KPELSLNGDD
+252 
-262 MEEILSYIPYTPTEI
+262 EIMAI
-277 KQERDSNCY
+277 R
-286 RVNFTKR
+286 
-293 EWKDVEFSKFLIE
+293 
-306 HNLRGNKHIPKE
+306 
-318 FLYNSYNNRLA
+318 A
-329 LLQGLMDTDGYV
+329 
-341 GVNNKNHS
+341 
-349 TQCEIQQLNTDIA
+349 
-362 KGICFLLSSLGIKYN
+362 
-377 CRRKT
+377 
-382 PTINGKK
+382 
-389 CNEVWR
+389 
-395 ISFNGDK
+395 
-402 TIPIFR
+402 
-408 LKRKLN
+408 
-414 LLPNIKGKKN
+414 
-424 VKYIKDIKE
+424 

-453 GEKMTVTHN
+453 GERNTVTHN

-506 SIDQKGKYFRR
+506 SIDKKGKYFTR

-603 EGKKT
+603 EGKKV
-608 DDTLFCLIYTLDDE
+608 DDTLFCLIYTIDEE

-651 NQAQN
+651 NQAKN
-656 NPTQEVSVR
+656 NPIQEVSVR

-692 ELEEFRDEYC
+692 DLEEFRDEYC

-733 FVPEAAMDGTPNSMR
+733 FVPESAMDGTPNSMR

-764 VCDYDRII
+764 VCDYDRVI

-782 PIRKIAYDQWNATQ
+782 PIAKVAYDQWNATQ
-796 WAIEMTEKGFP
+796 WAISATEKGFP

-832 KIILD
+832 NIILD

-851 VIDNHE
+851 IIDNHE

-891 SLIDSI
+891 ALIEGI
-897 TF
+897 TL

>member
-15 QYADDILSGKIPSC
+15 QYADDIISGKIPSC

-47 RYFDT
+47 RYFDA

-87 YNLFGWKKRKDN
+87 YNLFGWKKKKDN

-157 IKYNHKCYEVAFSDG
+157 IKYNHKCYEVTFSDC

-194 VETTKEIIDKGYI
+194 VETTKEIIDKGYDVV
-207 KHKGTTKY
+207 T
-215 MESYVSVPLAKPL
+215 VPL
-228 EYEEKPLPFDPYTF
+228 
-242 GVWLGDGTSK
+242 V
-252 KPELSLNGDD
+252 
-262 MEEILSYIPYTPTEI
+262 
-277 KQERDSNCY
+277 
-286 RVNFTKR
+286 
-293 EWKDVEFSKFLIE
+293 
-306 HNLRGNKHIPKE
+306 
-318 FLYNSYNNRLA
+318 
-329 LLQGLMDTDGYV
+329 
-341 GVNNKNHS
+341 
-349 TQCEIQQLNTDIA
+349 
-362 KGICFLLSSLGIKYN
+362 
-377 CRRKT
+377 
-382 PTINGKK
+382 NGK
-389 CNEVWR
+389 
-395 ISFNGDK
+395 G
-402 TIPIFR
+402 
-408 LKRKLN
+408 
-414 LLPNIKGKKN
+414 
-424 VKYIKDIKE
+424 VKEIVAIRA

-453 GEKMTVTHN
+453 GERNTVTHN

-506 SIDQKGKYFRR
+506 SIDKKGKYFTR

-638 NVSVKEEFIEQQV
+638 NISVKEEFIEQQV

-772 KLLEEIQEVC
+772 KLLEDIQEVC

>member
-47 RYFDT
+47 RYFDA

-157 IKYNHKCYEVAFSDG
+157 IKYNHKCYEVTFSDG

-194 VETTKEIIDKGYI
+194 VETTKEIIDKGYDVV
-207 KHKGTTKY
+207 T
-215 MESYVSVPLAKPL
+215 VPL
-228 EYEEKPLPFDPYTF
+228 
-242 GVWLGDGTSK
+242 V
-252 KPELSLNGDD
+252 
-262 MEEILSYIPYTPTEI
+262 
-277 KQERDSNCY
+277 
-286 RVNFTKR
+286 
-293 EWKDVEFSKFLIE
+293 
-306 HNLRGNKHIPKE
+306 
-318 FLYNSYNNRLA
+318 
-329 LLQGLMDTDGYV
+329 
-341 GVNNKNHS
+341 
-349 TQCEIQQLNTDIA
+349 
-362 KGICFLLSSLGIKYN
+362 
-377 CRRKT
+377 
-382 PTINGKK
+382 
-389 CNEVWR
+389 
-395 ISFNGDK
+395 
-402 TIPIFR
+402 
-408 LKRKLN
+408 
-414 LLPNIKGKKN
+414 KGKG
-424 VKYIKDIKE
+424 VKEIVAIRA

-506 SIDQKGKYFRR
+506 SIDKKGKYFRR

-638 NVSVKEEFIEQQV
+638 NISVKEEFIEQQV

>member
-1 MSELEKEIKDKKYT
+1 MKSNYKE
-15 QYADDILSGKIPSC
+15 YAENIINGKIPSC

-40 SWFEKDD
+40 SWFEREDI
-47 RYFDT
+47 YFD
-52 EAVEKVITFISKLKH
+52 EEGVERVINFISKLKH

-87 YNLFGWKKRKDN
+87 YNLFGWKKKKDN

-110 GRKNGKALDIST
+110 GRKNGKALSVNT

-136 KVGDEVFDKDGNITK
+136 KVGDEVFDKDGNITR
-151 VTFVTP
+151 VTFATP
-157 IKYNHKCYEVAFSDG
+157 IMYNHKCYEVTFSDG

-194 VETTKEIIDKGYI
+194 VETTKEIIDKGYDVVTVPLVNG
-207 KHKGTTKY
+207 KGTK
-215 MESYVSVPLAKPL
+215 
-228 EYEEKPLPFDPYTF
+228 
-242 GVWLGDGTSK
+242 
-252 KPELSLNGDD
+252 
-262 MEEILSYIPYTPTEI
+262 EIMAI
-277 KQERDSNCY
+277 R
-286 RVNFTKR
+286 
-293 EWKDVEFSKFLIE
+293 
-306 HNLRGNKHIPKE
+306 
-318 FLYNSYNNRLA
+318 A
-329 LLQGLMDTDGYV
+329 
-341 GVNNKNHS
+341 
-349 TQCEIQQLNTDIA
+349 
-362 KGICFLLSSLGIKYN
+362 
-377 CRRKT
+377 
-382 PTINGKK
+382 
-389 CNEVWR
+389 
-395 ISFNGDK
+395 
-402 TIPIFR
+402 
-408 LKRKLN
+408 
-414 LLPNIKGKKN
+414 
-424 VKYIKDIKE
+424 

-453 GEKMTVTHN
+453 GERNTVTHN

-506 SIDQKGKYFRR
+506 SIDKKGKYFTR

-603 EGKKT
+603 EGKKV
-608 DDTLFCLIYTLDDE
+608 DDTLFCLIYTIDEE

-651 NQAQN
+651 NQAKN
-656 NPTQEVSVR
+656 NPIQEVSVR

-692 ELEEFRDEYC
+692 DLEEFRDEYC

-733 FVPEAAMDGTPNSMR
+733 FVPESAMDGTPNSMR

-764 VCDYDRII
+764 VCDYDRVI

-782 PIRKIAYDQWNATQ
+782 PIAKVAYDQWNATQ
-796 WAIEMTEKGFP
+796 WAISATEKGFP

-832 KIILD
+832 NIILD
-837 NNQVTRFCLGNCVA
+837 KNQVTRFCLGNCVA
-851 VIDNHE
+851 IIDNHE

-891 SLIDSI
+891 ALIEGI
-897 TF
+897 TL

>member
-1 MSELEKEIKDKKYT
+1 MRELEKEIKDKKYT
-15 QYADDILSGKIPSC
+15 QYADDIISGKIPSC

-47 RYFDT
+47 RYFDAD
-52 EAVEKVITFISKLKH
+52 AVEKVITFISKLKH

-87 YNLFGWKKRKDN
+87 YNLFGWKKKKDN

-157 IKYNHKCYEVAFSDG
+157 IKYNHKCYEVTFSDG

-194 VETTKEIIDKGYI
+194 VETTKEIIDKGYDVV
-207 KHKGTTKY
+207 T
-215 MESYVSVPLAKPL
+215 VPL
-228 EYEEKPLPFDPYTF
+228 
-242 GVWLGDGTSK
+242 V
-252 KPELSLNGDD
+252 
-262 MEEILSYIPYTPTEI
+262 
-277 KQERDSNCY
+277 
-286 RVNFTKR
+286 
-293 EWKDVEFSKFLIE
+293 
-306 HNLRGNKHIPKE
+306 
-318 FLYNSYNNRLA
+318 
-329 LLQGLMDTDGYV
+329 
-341 GVNNKNHS
+341 
-349 TQCEIQQLNTDIA
+349 
-362 KGICFLLSSLGIKYN
+362 
-377 CRRKT
+377 
-382 PTINGKK
+382 
-389 CNEVWR
+389 
-395 ISFNGDK
+395 
-402 TIPIFR
+402 
-408 LKRKLN
+408 
-414 LLPNIKGKKN
+414 KGKG
-424 VKYIKDIKE
+424 VKEIVAIRA

-506 SIDQKGKYFRR
+506 SIDKKGKYFRR

-638 NVSVKEEFIEQQV
+638 NISVKEEFIEQQV

-772 KLLEEIQEVC
+772 KLLEDIQEVC

>member
-47 RYFDT
+47 RYFDA

-87 YNLFGWKKRKDN
+87 YNLFGWKKKKDN

-157 IKYNHKCYEVAFSDG
+157 IKYNHKCYEVTFSDG

-194 VETTKEIIDKGYI
+194 VETTKEIIDKGYDVV
-207 KHKGTTKY
+207 T
-215 MESYVSVPLAKPL
+215 VPL
-228 EYEEKPLPFDPYTF
+228 
-242 GVWLGDGTSK
+242 V
-252 KPELSLNGDD
+252 
-262 MEEILSYIPYTPTEI
+262 
-277 KQERDSNCY
+277 
-286 RVNFTKR
+286 
-293 EWKDVEFSKFLIE
+293 
-306 HNLRGNKHIPKE
+306 
-318 FLYNSYNNRLA
+318 
-329 LLQGLMDTDGYV
+329 
-341 GVNNKNHS
+341 
-349 TQCEIQQLNTDIA
+349 
-362 KGICFLLSSLGIKYN
+362 
-377 CRRKT
+377 
-382 PTINGKK
+382 NGK
-389 CNEVWR
+389 
-395 ISFNGDK
+395 G
-402 TIPIFR
+402 
-408 LKRKLN
+408 
-414 LLPNIKGKKN
+414 
-424 VKYIKDIKE
+424 VKEIVAIRA

-506 SIDQKGKYFRR
+506 SIDKKGKYFRR

-638 NVSVKEEFIEQQV
+638 NISVKEEFIEQQV

-772 KLLEEIQEVC
+772 KLLEDIQEVC

>member
-47 RYFDT
+47 RYFDA

-87 YNLFGWKKRKDN
+87 YNLFGWKKKKDN

-136 KVGDEVFDKDGNITK
+136 KVGDEVFDKDGNITN

-157 IKYNHKCYEVAFSDG
+157 IKYNHKCYEVTFSDG

-194 VETTKEIIDKGYI
+194 VETTKEIIDKGYDVVTVPLVNG
-207 KHKGTTKY
+207 KGTK
-215 MESYVSVPLAKPL
+215 
-228 EYEEKPLPFDPYTF
+228 
-242 GVWLGDGTSK
+242 
-252 KPELSLNGDD
+252 
-262 MEEILSYIPYTPTEI
+262 EIVAI
-277 KQERDSNCY
+277 R
-286 RVNFTKR
+286 
-293 EWKDVEFSKFLIE
+293 
-306 HNLRGNKHIPKE
+306 
-318 FLYNSYNNRLA
+318 A
-329 LLQGLMDTDGYV
+329 
-341 GVNNKNHS
+341 
-349 TQCEIQQLNTDIA
+349 
-362 KGICFLLSSLGIKYN
+362 
-377 CRRKT
+377 
-382 PTINGKK
+382 
-389 CNEVWR
+389 
-395 ISFNGDK
+395 
-402 TIPIFR
+402 
-408 LKRKLN
+408 
-414 LLPNIKGKKN
+414 
-424 VKYIKDIKE
+424 

-506 SIDQKGKYFRR
+506 SIDKKGKYFRR

-638 NVSVKEEFIEQQV
+638 NISVKEEFIEQQV

-772 KLLEEIQEVC
+772 KLLEDIQEVC

>member
-15 QYADDILSGKIPSC
+15 QYADDIISGKIPSC

-47 RYFDT
+47 RYFDA

-157 IKYNHKCYEVAFSDG
+157 IKYNHKCYEVTFSDG

-194 VETTKEIIDKGYI
+194 VETTKEIIYKGYDVVTVPLVNG
-207 KHKGTTKY
+207 KGTK
-215 MESYVSVPLAKPL
+215 
-228 EYEEKPLPFDPYTF
+228 
-242 GVWLGDGTSK
+242 
-252 KPELSLNGDD
+252 
-262 MEEILSYIPYTPTEI
+262 EITAI
-277 KQERDSNCY
+277 R
-286 RVNFTKR
+286 
-293 EWKDVEFSKFLIE
+293 
-306 HNLRGNKHIPKE
+306 
-318 FLYNSYNNRLA
+318 A
-329 LLQGLMDTDGYV
+329 
-341 GVNNKNHS
+341 
-349 TQCEIQQLNTDIA
+349 
-362 KGICFLLSSLGIKYN
+362 
-377 CRRKT
+377 
-382 PTINGKK
+382 
-389 CNEVWR
+389 
-395 ISFNGDK
+395 
-402 TIPIFR
+402 
-408 LKRKLN
+408 
-414 LLPNIKGKKN
+414 
-424 VKYIKDIKE
+424 

-506 SIDQKGKYFRR
+506 SIDKKGKYFRR

-638 NVSVKEEFIEQQV
+638 NISVKEEFIEQQV

>member
-1 MSELEKEIKDKKYT
+1 MSELEKGIKDKKYT

-47 RYFDT
+47 RYFDA

-87 YNLFGWKKRKDN
+87 YNLFGWKKKKDN

-157 IKYNHKCYEVAFSDG
+157 IKYNHKCYEVTFSDG

-182 WLVDRWHKNNFH
+182 WLVDRWHKNNLH
-194 VETTKEIIDKGYI
+194 VETTKEIIDKGYDVV
-207 KHKGTTKY
+207 T
-215 MESYVSVPLAKPL
+215 VPLVN
-228 EYEEKPLPFDPYTF
+228 
-242 GVWLGDGTSK
+242 GNGTK
-252 KPELSLNGDD
+252 
-262 MEEILSYIPYTPTEI
+262 EIMAI
-277 KQERDSNCY
+277 RA
-286 RVNFTKR
+286 
-293 EWKDVEFSKFLIE
+293 VE
-306 HNLRGNKHIPKE
+306 
-318 FLYNSYNNRLA
+318 
-329 LLQGLMDTDGYV
+329 
-341 GVNNKNHS
+341 
-349 TQCEIQQLNTDIA
+349 
-362 KGICFLLSSLGIKYN
+362 
-377 CRRKT
+377 
-382 PTINGKK
+382 
-389 CNEVWR
+389 
-395 ISFNGDK
+395 
-402 TIPIFR
+402 
-408 LKRKLN
+408 
-414 LLPNIKGKKN
+414 
-424 VKYIKDIKE
+424 
-433 VKSVPV
+433 SVPV

-506 SIDQKGKYFRR
+506 SIDKKGKYFRR

-638 NVSVKEEFIEQQV
+638 NISVKEEFIEQQV

>member
-1 MSELEKEIKDKKYT
+1 MKSNYKE
-15 QYADDILSGKIPSC
+15 YAENIINGKIPSC

-40 SWFEKDD
+40 SWFEREDI
-47 RYFDT
+47 YFD
-52 EAVEKVITFISKLKH
+52 EEGVERVINFISKLKH

-87 YNLFGWKKRKDN
+87 YNLFGWKKKKDN

-110 GRKNGKALDIST
+110 GRKNGKALSINT

-136 KVGDEVFDKDGNITK
+136 KVGDEVFDKDGNITR
-151 VTFVTP
+151 VTFATP
-157 IKYNHKCYEVAFSDG
+157 IMYNHKCYEVTFSDG

-194 VETTKEIIDKGYI
+194 VETTKEIIDKGYDVVTVPLVNG
-207 KHKGTTKY
+207 KGTK
-215 MESYVSVPLAKPL
+215 
-228 EYEEKPLPFDPYTF
+228 
-242 GVWLGDGTSK
+242 
-252 KPELSLNGDD
+252 
-262 MEEILSYIPYTPTEI
+262 EIMAI
-277 KQERDSNCY
+277 R
-286 RVNFTKR
+286 
-293 EWKDVEFSKFLIE
+293 
-306 HNLRGNKHIPKE
+306 
-318 FLYNSYNNRLA
+318 A
-329 LLQGLMDTDGYV
+329 
-341 GVNNKNHS
+341 
-349 TQCEIQQLNTDIA
+349 
-362 KGICFLLSSLGIKYN
+362 
-377 CRRKT
+377 
-382 PTINGKK
+382 
-389 CNEVWR
+389 
-395 ISFNGDK
+395 
-402 TIPIFR
+402 
-408 LKRKLN
+408 
-414 LLPNIKGKKN
+414 
-424 VKYIKDIKE
+424 

-453 GEKMTVTHN
+453 GERNTVTHN

-506 SIDQKGKYFRR
+506 SIDKKGKYFTR

-603 EGKKT
+603 EGKKV

-651 NQAQN
+651 NQAKN
-656 NPTQEVSVR
+656 NPIQEVSVR

-692 ELEEFRDEYC
+692 DLEEFRDEYC

-733 FVPEAAMDGTPNSMR
+733 FVPESAMDGTPNSMR

-782 PIRKIAYDQWNATQ
+782 PIAKVAYDQWNATQ
-796 WAIEMTEKGFP
+796 WAISATEKGFP

-832 KIILD
+832 NIILD

-851 VIDNHE
+851 IIDNHE

-891 SLIDSI
+891 ALIDGI

>member
-47 RYFDT
+47 RYFDA

-157 IKYNHKCYEVAFSDG
+157 IKYNHKCYEVTFSDG

-194 VETTKEIIDKGYI
+194 VETTKEIIDNGCDVVTVPLVKC
-207 KHKGTTKY
+207 KGTK
-215 MESYVSVPLAKPL
+215 
-228 EYEEKPLPFDPYTF
+228 
-242 GVWLGDGTSK
+242 
-252 KPELSLNGDD
+252 
-262 MEEILSYIPYTPTEI
+262 EIVAI
-277 KQERDSNCY
+277 R
-286 RVNFTKR
+286 
-293 EWKDVEFSKFLIE
+293 
-306 HNLRGNKHIPKE
+306 
-318 FLYNSYNNRLA
+318 A
-329 LLQGLMDTDGYV
+329 
-341 GVNNKNHS
+341 
-349 TQCEIQQLNTDIA
+349 
-362 KGICFLLSSLGIKYN
+362 
-377 CRRKT
+377 
-382 PTINGKK
+382 
-389 CNEVWR
+389 
-395 ISFNGDK
+395 
-402 TIPIFR
+402 
-408 LKRKLN
+408 
-414 LLPNIKGKKN
+414 
-424 VKYIKDIKE
+424 

-506 SIDQKGKYFRR
+506 SIDKKGKYFRR

-638 NVSVKEEFIEQQV
+638 NISVKEEFIEQQV

-772 KLLEEIQEVC
+772 KLLEDIQEVC

>member
-1 MSELEKEIKDKKYT
+1 MKSNYKE
-15 QYADDILSGKIPSC
+15 YAENIINGKIPSC

-40 SWFEKDD
+40 SWFEREDI
-47 RYFDT
+47 YFD
-52 EAVEKVITFISKLKH
+52 EEGVERVINFISKLKH

-87 YNLFGWKKRKDN
+87 YNLFGWKKKKDN

-110 GRKNGKALDIST
+110 GRKNGKALSVNT

-151 VTFVTP
+151 VTFATP
-157 IKYNHKCYEVAFSDG
+157 IMYNHKCYEVTFSDG

-194 VETTKEIIDKGYI
+194 VETTKEIIDKGYDVVTVPLVNG
-207 KHKGTTKY
+207 KGTK
-215 MESYVSVPLAKPL
+215 
-228 EYEEKPLPFDPYTF
+228 
-242 GVWLGDGTSK
+242 
-252 KPELSLNGDD
+252 
-262 MEEILSYIPYTPTEI
+262 EIMAI
-277 KQERDSNCY
+277 R
-286 RVNFTKR
+286 
-293 EWKDVEFSKFLIE
+293 
-306 HNLRGNKHIPKE
+306 
-318 FLYNSYNNRLA
+318 A
-329 LLQGLMDTDGYV
+329 
-341 GVNNKNHS
+341 
-349 TQCEIQQLNTDIA
+349 
-362 KGICFLLSSLGIKYN
+362 
-377 CRRKT
+377 
-382 PTINGKK
+382 
-389 CNEVWR
+389 
-395 ISFNGDK
+395 
-402 TIPIFR
+402 
-408 LKRKLN
+408 
-414 LLPNIKGKKN
+414 
-424 VKYIKDIKE
+424 

-453 GEKMTVTHN
+453 GERNTVTHN

-506 SIDQKGKYFRR
+506 SIDKKGKYFTR

-603 EGKKT
+603 EGKKV

-651 NQAQN
+651 NQAKN
-656 NPTQEVSVR
+656 NPIQEVSVR

-692 ELEEFRDEYC
+692 DLEEFRDEYC

-709 SVSDLTAVSVMIPKD
+709 SVSDLTAVSVIIPKD

-733 FVPEAAMDGTPNSMR
+733 FVPESAMDGTPNSMR

-764 VCDYDRII
+764 VCDYDRVI

-782 PIRKIAYDQWNATQ
+782 PIAKVAYDQWNATQ
-796 WAIEMTEKGFP
+796 WAISATEKGFP

-832 KIILD
+832 NIILD
-837 NNQVTRFCLGNCVA
+837 KNQVTRFCLGNCVA
-851 VIDNHE
+851 IIDNHE

-891 SLIDSI
+891 ALIEGI
-897 TF
+897 TL

>member
-1 MSELEKEIKDKKYT
+1 
-15 QYADDILSGKIPSC
+15 
-29 KYVKMACERYL
+29 
-40 SWFEKDD
+40 
-47 RYFDT
+47 
-52 EAVEKVITFISKLKH
+52 
-67 FTGKYNNQPFLLEPW
+67 
-82 QKFII
+82 
-87 YNLFGWKKRKDN
+87 
-99 LRLIRNFYLEL
+99 
-110 GRKNGKALDIST
+110 
-122 KIPTPNGY
+122 
-130 TTMGDL
+130 
-136 KVGDEVFDKDGNITK
+136 
-151 VTFVTP
+151 
-157 IKYNHKCYEVAFSDG
+157 
-172 EKIIADEEHN
+172 
-182 WLVDRWHKNNFH
+182 
-194 VETTKEIIDKGYI
+194 
-207 KHKGTTKY
+207 
-215 MESYVSVPLAKPL
+215 
-228 EYEEKPLPFDPYTF
+228 
-242 GVWLGDGTSK
+242 
-252 KPELSLNGDD
+252 
-262 MEEILSYIPYTPTEI
+262 
-277 KQERDSNCY
+277 
-286 RVNFTKR
+286 
-293 EWKDVEFSKFLIE
+293 
-306 HNLRGNKHIPKE
+306 
-318 FLYNSYNNRLA
+318 
-329 LLQGLMDTDGYV
+329 
-341 GVNNKNHS
+341 
-349 TQCEIQQLNTDIA
+349 
-362 KGICFLLSSLGIKYN
+362 
-377 CRRKT
+377 
-382 PTINGKK
+382 
-389 CNEVWR
+389 
-395 ISFNGDK
+395 
-402 TIPIFR
+402 
-408 LKRKLN
+408 
-414 LLPNIKGKKN
+414 
-424 VKYIKDIKE
+424 
-433 VKSVPV
+433 
-439 RCITV
+439 
-444 DSPSHTYLC
+444 
-453 GEKMTVTHN
+453 
-462 TSLVAAIFLYL
+462 
-473 LICDGEANPSLIL
+473 
-486 SANSFRQS
+486 
-494 QIMYSMCSNYLR
+494 MCSNYLR
-506 SIDQKGKYFRR
+506 SIDKKGKYFTR

-603 EGKKT
+603 EGKKV

-622 DDWCDE
+622 DYWCDE

-651 NQAQN
+651 NQAKN
-656 NPTQEVSVR
+656 NPIQEVSVR

-772 KLLEEIQEVC
+772 KLLEDIQEVC

>member
-1 MSELEKEIKDKKYT
+1 MKSNYKE
-15 QYADDILSGKIPSC
+15 YAENIINGKIPSC

-40 SWFEKDD
+40 SWFEREDI
-47 RYFDT
+47 YFD
-52 EAVEKVITFISKLKH
+52 EEGVERVINFISKLKH

-87 YNLFGWKKRKDN
+87 YNLFGWKKKKDN

-110 GRKNGKALDIST
+110 GRKNGKALSINT

-151 VTFVTP
+151 VTFATP
-157 IKYNHKCYEVAFSDG
+157 IMYNHKCYEVTFSDG

-194 VETTKEIIDKGYI
+194 VETTKEIIDKGYDVV
-207 KHKGTTKY
+207 T
-215 MESYVSVPLAKPL
+215 VPL
-228 EYEEKPLPFDPYTF
+228 
-242 GVWLGDGTSK
+242 V
-252 KPELSLNGDD
+252 
-262 MEEILSYIPYTPTEI
+262 
-277 KQERDSNCY
+277 
-286 RVNFTKR
+286 
-293 EWKDVEFSKFLIE
+293 
-306 HNLRGNKHIPKE
+306 
-318 FLYNSYNNRLA
+318 
-329 LLQGLMDTDGYV
+329 
-341 GVNNKNHS
+341 
-349 TQCEIQQLNTDIA
+349 
-362 KGICFLLSSLGIKYN
+362 
-377 CRRKT
+377 
-382 PTINGKK
+382 NGK
-389 CNEVWR
+389 C
-395 ISFNGDK
+395 
-402 TIPIFR
+402 T
-408 LKRKLN
+408 
-414 LLPNIKGKKN
+414 
-424 VKYIKDIKE
+424 KE
-433 VKSVPV
+433 IMAIRAVKSVPV

-453 GEKMTVTHN
+453 GERNTVTHN

-506 SIDQKGKYFRR
+506 SIDKKGKYFTR

-603 EGKKT
+603 EGKKV
-608 DDTLFCLIYTLDDE
+608 DDTLFCLIYTIDDE

-651 NQAQN
+651 NQAKN
-656 NPTQEVSVR
+656 NPIQEVSVR

-692 ELEEFRDEYC
+692 DLEEFRDEYC

-733 FVPEAAMDGTPNSMR
+733 FVPESAMDGTPNSMR

-764 VCDYDRII
+764 VCDYDRVI

-782 PIRKIAYDQWNATQ
+782 PIAKVAYDQWNATQ
-796 WAIEMTEKGFP
+796 WAISATEKGFP

-832 KIILD
+832 NIILD
-837 NNQVTRFCLGNCVA
+837 KNQVTRFCLGNCVA
-851 VIDNHE
+851 IIDNHE

-891 SLIDSI
+891 ALIEGI
-897 TF
+897 TL

>member
-15 QYADDILSGKIPSC
+15 QYADDIISGKIPSC

-47 RYFDT
+47 RYFDA

-87 YNLFGWKKRKDN
+87 YNLFGWKKKKDN

-157 IKYNHKCYEVAFSDG
+157 IKYNHKCYEVTFSDG

-182 WLVDRWHKNNFH
+182 WLVDRWHRNNFH
-194 VETTKEIIDKGYI
+194 VETTKEIIDKGYDVVTVPLV
-207 KHKGTTKY
+207 KGKGTK
-215 MESYVSVPLAKPL
+215 
-228 EYEEKPLPFDPYTF
+228 
-242 GVWLGDGTSK
+242 
-252 KPELSLNGDD
+252 
-262 MEEILSYIPYTPTEI
+262 EIVAI
-277 KQERDSNCY
+277 R
-286 RVNFTKR
+286 
-293 EWKDVEFSKFLIE
+293 
-306 HNLRGNKHIPKE
+306 
-318 FLYNSYNNRLA
+318 A
-329 LLQGLMDTDGYV
+329 
-341 GVNNKNHS
+341 
-349 TQCEIQQLNTDIA
+349 
-362 KGICFLLSSLGIKYN
+362 
-377 CRRKT
+377 
-382 PTINGKK
+382 
-389 CNEVWR
+389 
-395 ISFNGDK
+395 
-402 TIPIFR
+402 
-408 LKRKLN
+408 
-414 LLPNIKGKKN
+414 
-424 VKYIKDIKE
+424 

-876 ADAVGAYLSENHYDG
+876 ADAVGSYLSENHYDG
-891 SLIDSI
+891 SLIDAI

>member
-15 QYADDILSGKIPSC
+15 QYADDIISGKIPSC

-47 RYFDT
+47 RYFDA

-157 IKYNHKCYEVAFSDG
+157 IKYNHKCYEVTFSDG

-194 VETTKEIIDKGYI
+194 VETTKEIIDKGYDVVTVPLVNG
-207 KHKGTTKY
+207 KGTK
-215 MESYVSVPLAKPL
+215 
-228 EYEEKPLPFDPYTF
+228 
-242 GVWLGDGTSK
+242 
-252 KPELSLNGDD
+252 
-262 MEEILSYIPYTPTEI
+262 EIVAI
-277 KQERDSNCY
+277 R
-286 RVNFTKR
+286 
-293 EWKDVEFSKFLIE
+293 
-306 HNLRGNKHIPKE
+306 
-318 FLYNSYNNRLA
+318 A
-329 LLQGLMDTDGYV
+329 
-341 GVNNKNHS
+341 
-349 TQCEIQQLNTDIA
+349 
-362 KGICFLLSSLGIKYN
+362 
-377 CRRKT
+377 
-382 PTINGKK
+382 
-389 CNEVWR
+389 
-395 ISFNGDK
+395 
-402 TIPIFR
+402 
-408 LKRKLN
+408 
-414 LLPNIKGKKN
+414 
-424 VKYIKDIKE
+424 

-638 NVSVKEEFIEQQV
+638 NISVKEEFIEQQV

-764 VCDYDRII
+764 VCDYDKII

>member
-1 MSELEKEIKDKKYT
+1 MRELEKEFKDKKYT
-15 QYADDILSGKIPSC
+15 QYADDIISGKIPSC

-47 RYFDT
+47 RYFDA

-157 IKYNHKCYEVAFSDG
+157 IKYNHKCYEVTFSDG

-194 VETTKEIIDKGYI
+194 VETTKEIIDKGYDVVTVPLV
-207 KHKGTTKY
+207 KGKGTK
-215 MESYVSVPLAKPL
+215 
-228 EYEEKPLPFDPYTF
+228 
-242 GVWLGDGTSK
+242 
-252 KPELSLNGDD
+252 
-262 MEEILSYIPYTPTEI
+262 EIVAI
-277 KQERDSNCY
+277 R
-286 RVNFTKR
+286 
-293 EWKDVEFSKFLIE
+293 
-306 HNLRGNKHIPKE
+306 
-318 FLYNSYNNRLA
+318 A
-329 LLQGLMDTDGYV
+329 
-341 GVNNKNHS
+341 
-349 TQCEIQQLNTDIA
+349 
-362 KGICFLLSSLGIKYN
+362 
-377 CRRKT
+377 
-382 PTINGKK
+382 
-389 CNEVWR
+389 
-395 ISFNGDK
+395 
-402 TIPIFR
+402 
-408 LKRKLN
+408 
-414 LLPNIKGKKN
+414 
-424 VKYIKDIKE
+424 

-638 NVSVKEEFIEQQV
+638 NISVKEEFIEQQV
-651 NQAQN
+651 NQAKN

>member
-47 RYFDT
+47 RYFDA

-157 IKYNHKCYEVAFSDG
+157 IKYNHKCYEVTFSDG

-194 VETTKEIIDKGYI
+194 VETTKEIIDKGYDVVTVPLV
-207 KHKGTTKY
+207 KGKGTK
-215 MESYVSVPLAKPL
+215 
-228 EYEEKPLPFDPYTF
+228 
-242 GVWLGDGTSK
+242 
-252 KPELSLNGDD
+252 
-262 MEEILSYIPYTPTEI
+262 EIVAI
-277 KQERDSNCY
+277 R
-286 RVNFTKR
+286 
-293 EWKDVEFSKFLIE
+293 
-306 HNLRGNKHIPKE
+306 
-318 FLYNSYNNRLA
+318 A
-329 LLQGLMDTDGYV
+329 
-341 GVNNKNHS
+341 
-349 TQCEIQQLNTDIA
+349 
-362 KGICFLLSSLGIKYN
+362 
-377 CRRKT
+377 
-382 PTINGKK
+382 
-389 CNEVWR
+389 
-395 ISFNGDK
+395 
-402 TIPIFR
+402 
-408 LKRKLN
+408 
-414 LLPNIKGKKN
+414 
-424 VKYIKDIKE
+424 

-638 NVSVKEEFIEQQV
+638 NISVKEEFIEQQV